1 MEEEEGGREGEE
13 EADEMKES
21 FVPLE
26 EGAGEEVGERADRGE
41 LVMYWEVV
49 EGGGAVLTRS
59 EEGWWE
65 EPGGGWS
72 EDTGMGKE
80 EEGRGKGTCG
90 GVGMGEGEGRAE
102 RAGDVGPPGGLDG

>member
-1 MEEEEGGREGEE
+1 MEEEEGGSEGEE

-26 EGAGEEVGERADRGE
+26 EGAREAAGERADRGE

-49 EGGGAVLTRS
+49 EGGEAVITRS

-65 EPGGGWS
+65 EPGGGWRG
-72 EDTGMGKE
+72 ETGTGEE
-80 EEGRGKGTCG
+80 EEGRGKGACG

-102 RAGDVGPPGGLDG
+102 RAGDVGPPGGLGG